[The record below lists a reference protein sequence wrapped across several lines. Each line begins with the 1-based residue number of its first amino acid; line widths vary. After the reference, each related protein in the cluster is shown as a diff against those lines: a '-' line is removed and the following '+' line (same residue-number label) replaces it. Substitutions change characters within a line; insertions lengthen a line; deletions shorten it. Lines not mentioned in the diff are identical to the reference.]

1 MLSEPIRSTGNPRIV
16 ELRKLSQ
23 RKHRRKQN
31 RFAAEG
37 LQILRAAVESIAS
50 SDEPPR
56 VRPLEVFYCE
66 GLFTSETAPR
76 LLETL
81 RAAGVEPVPVT
92 EAVLETVS
100 RRIHSQGL
108 VTTFAAEPMVPSI
121 GAWAPPSVNE
131 PRLVVLVDRPQY
143 PGNVGTIVRT
153 ADAVGAS
160 GVLLVEP
167 FADPLDPSAVRA
179 SMGSVFS
186 VPLASVASATDLIA
200 WTSQADLRWVAADVE
215 AGECIWDTDALEGT
229 VGLILGNEAAGP
241 KTELLALADRIVHLP
256 QRGRADS
263 LNVAVAGGV
272 LMYEWLRAN
281 RLNLSHS

>member
-1 MLSEPIRSTGNPRIV
+1 MVNRPIRSTGNARIV
-16 ELRKLSQ
+16 ELRKLVQ
-23 RKHRRKQN
+23 RKQRRKQD

-37 LQILRAAVESIAS
+37 LQILRAAVEAITS
-50 SDEPPR
+50 SRGRPR

-66 GLFTSETAPR
+66 NLFTSETAPG
-76 LLETL
+76 LLESL
-81 RAAGVEPVPVT
+81 RAAGAEPVPVT

-100 RRIHSQGL
+100 RRVHSQGL
-108 VTTFAAEPMVPSI
+108 VATFAAASMASPLT
-121 GAWAPPSVNE
+121 AWPPPVTGR
-131 PRLVVLVDRPQY
+131 PTLYVLIDRPQY
-143 PGNVGTIVRT
+143 PGNVGTVVRT

-167 FADPLDPSAVRA
+167 AADPLDPKAVRA

-186 VPLASVASATDLIA
+186 VPIASVAAPDDLIVWSA
-200 WTSQADLRWVAADVE
+200 RSGLQWVAADVE
-215 AGECIWDTDALEGT
+215 AGDPIWETDALEGT

-241 KTELLALADRIVHLP
+241 QPRIRALADRIIHLP

-263 LNVAVAGGV
+263 LNVAVAGGI

-281 RLNLSHS
+281 GGT

>member
-23 RKHRRKQN
+23 RKHRRKQG

-37 LQILRAAVESIAS
+37 LQILRAAVEAITSVEEQARI
-50 SDEPPR
+50 
-56 VRPLEVFYCE
+56 RPIEVFYCKD
-66 GLFTSETAPR
+66 LFTSEAAPSILASLRDAGATAIR
-76 LLETL
+76 VSED
-81 RAAGVEPVPVT
+81 
-92 EAVLETVS
+92 VLETVS
-100 RRIHSQGL
+100 RRVHSQGL
-108 VTTFAAEPMVPSI
+108 VATFAAKPM
-121 GAWAPPSVNE
+121 APPLAAWDPPVTDR
-131 PRLVVLVDRPQY
+131 PALYVLVDRPQY

-160 GVLLVEP
+160 GILLVEP
-167 FADPLDPSAVRA
+167 FADPLDPKAVRA

-186 VPLASVASATDLIA
+186 VPIASVASATDLTA
-200 WTSQADLRWVAADVE
+200 WSSQTSLAWVAADID
-215 AGECIWDTDALEGT
+215 AGDAIWDTDALEGT
-229 VGLILGNEAAGP
+229 VALILGNEAAGP
-241 KTELLALADRIVHLP
+241 QPELLALADRVVHLP

-281 RLNLSHS
+281 RKL

>member
-1 MLSEPIRSTGNPRIV
+1 MPNEPIRSTANARIV

-37 LQILRAAVESIAS
+37 LQVLRAAVEAIAA
-50 SDEPPR
+50 SDATAR

-66 GLFTSETAPR
+66 DLFASETAPR
-76 LLETL
+76 LLESL
-81 RAAGVEPVPVT
+81 RAAGAEPIPVT

-108 VTTFAAEPMVPSI
+108 VATFAAAPMRPALSAWPSP
-121 GAWAPPSVNE
+121 ATDSPS
-131 PRLVVLVDRPQY
+131 LYVLVDRPQY

-167 FADPLDPSAVRA
+167 SADPLDPSAIRA

-186 VPLASVASATDLIA
+186 VPLASVADLDDLAAWSADHG
-200 WTSQADLRWVAADVE
+200 LRWVAADVE
-215 AGECIWDTDALEGT
+215 AGESIWETDALEGA
-229 VGLILGNEAAGP
+229 VGLILGNEAEGP
-241 KTELLALADRIVHLP
+241 QPELLALADRTVHLP

-272 LMYEWLRAN
+272 LMYEWVRENTKL
-281 RLNLSHS
+281 